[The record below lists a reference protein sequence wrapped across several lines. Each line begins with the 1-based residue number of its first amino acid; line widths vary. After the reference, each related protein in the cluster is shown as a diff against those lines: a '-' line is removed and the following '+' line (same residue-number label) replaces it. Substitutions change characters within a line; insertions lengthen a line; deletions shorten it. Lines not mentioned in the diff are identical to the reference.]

1 MPPQL
6 SEQRDMF
13 DPQASLLKAQEEEIN
28 AERRRLLVLGRQA
41 VRKHGRQRKAVKEFE
56 ALADSAGRM
65 VN

>member
-1 MPPQL
+1 M

-13 DPQASLLKAQEEEIN
+13 DPQTSLLKAQEEEIN
-28 AERRRLLVLGRQA
+28 QA